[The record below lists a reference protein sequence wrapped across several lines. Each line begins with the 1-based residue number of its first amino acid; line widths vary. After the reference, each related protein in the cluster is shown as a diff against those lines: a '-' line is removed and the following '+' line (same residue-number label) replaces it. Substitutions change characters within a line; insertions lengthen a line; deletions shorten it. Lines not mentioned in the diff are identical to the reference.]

1 MAKPKIPNQK
11 NKYGELNKRLAKY
24 VALVQSIYDTLNL
37 EAAKLVEGLGV
48 SEDDLKERP
57 FSFSEY
63 PETRNRINDIQKRF
77 VSEINAIIYRGTSEE
92 WKISNE
98 VQDLLANAVLK
109 TYDAVIDK
117 EKYKVL
123 YQTNS
128 DALKAF
134 HNRKDKGLN
143 VSDKLWNQSVV
154 YKNELEDAIS
164 CAIEKGYSAVTL
176 SKRISKY
183 LLDFPSLQKDY
194 KEKFGTA
201 SKAADCEYRSLRLA
215 ASEINMAYRTAENKR
230 WEQMDFVVGYEIKL
244 SGNHNCKGV
253 PKGQYYDI
261 CDMLAGKY
269 PKDFVWTGWHPLC
282 RCYKIPIL
290 KTEEEF
296 WNFDGRNTP
305 SSDSVNCV
313 KNVPDNFNEWLD
325 KNVERI
331 QAAKN
336 RGTLPYFLR
345 DNKDIIEDD
354 DLRIIVKK
362 KTVAEIAKKRHANR
376 DDEAIKRAWKNR
388 DLIMNNHRVDSDKV
402 AELRKYAKVYGID
415 ISEFENYIQTHEFED
430 GGIGVLTDNESLEL
444 KKRYDKQ
451 MLMVAKESMKIN
463 NEKSKLKDYINSIPY
478 NFDRKE
484 VILNELSNLTPV
496 KSGSVSAFKDKL
508 NELRKAADSSL
519 NVHLSTPLK
528 FKESIKH
535 LDDFDTFDLDCAI
548 TPVDKYQE
556 ACSLLSRLYGGKMYS
571 NTSLSRRMQDKLNNG
586 GDFLEAFYD
595 FKDELENKG
604 LMEVMESINHLK
616 AIYSFDTSKLPR
628 EWIGRFNDCVVAI
641 NNADIGNE
649 GYFRVYR
656 HIEGA
661 YNMMK
666 LSTDPRCI
674 AYGLDRMS
682 CFTPHNLIDG
692 FESIGINPF
701 DHLAKKEFYD
711 QFDIFVP
718 LISKNADE
726 AYYSPKYN
734 HVRIDFIGDKDRF
747 MYSESYRENLQYHEF
762 GHAADN
768 LLGGWRRERK
778 WESLFDKYA
787 SDINDDWQE
796 IEFYDGSKKLI
807 YGCKIKDKYDA
818 LGFKSESDAEEL
830 MGVLSD
836 VIISMDKTHEWFGSR
851 GHSSQ
856 YFSSKSLCLAEFIA
870 HASECYWHG
879 NKYFKQIWPELYDDM
894 VKLYEEFY
902 KKSRFIK

>member
-37 EAAKLVEGLGV
+37 EAAKLVESLSI
-48 SEDDLKERP
+48 SEADLKDRP

-77 VSEINAIIYRGTSEE
+77 VNEIQAIIYRGTSEE
-92 WKISNE
+92 WKNSNE

-109 TYDAVIDK
+109 AYGAVVDK

-128 DALKAF
+128 YALKAF
-134 HNRKDKGLN
+134 QNRKDKGFS
-143 VSDKLWNQSVV
+143 VSNKLWNQSVV
-154 YKNELEDAIS
+154 YKKELEDAIS

-183 LLDFPSLQKDY
+183 LHDFPSLQKDY

-261 CDMLAGKY
+261 CDMLAGKF
-269 PKDFVWTGWHPLC
+269 PKDFDWTGWHPLC

-296 WNFDGRNTP
+296 WNFDGRNAS
-305 SSDSVNCV
+305 SSDSVNYV
-313 KNVPDNFNEWLD
+313 KDVPDNFKEWLD
-325 KNVERI
+325 KNAERI

-336 RGTLPYFLR
+336 KGTLPYFLR
-345 DNKDIIEDD
+345 NNKDIIEDD
-354 DLRIIVKK
+354 DLKKTVKK
-362 KTVAEIAKKRHANR
+362 KTVAEIAKERHANR

-388 DLIMNNHRVDSDKV
+388 DLIMYDYRVDSDKV

-415 ISEFENYIQTHEFED
+415 ISEFEDYIRTNEFKD
-430 GGIGVLTDNESLEL
+430 GGIGILPDNESLEL

-451 MLMVAKESMKIN
+451 MHKIARQAAIVN
-463 NEKSKLKDYINSIPY
+463 KYRSELKDYINSIPY

-496 KSGSVSAFKDKL
+496 TSGSVSTFKDKL

-519 NVHLSTPLK
+519 NIHLSTPLK
-528 FKESIKH
+528 FKESIKY

-548 TPVDKYQE
+548 ASVDKYQE

-571 NTSLSRRMQDKLNNG
+571 CKWVSRRMQDKLNNG
-586 GDFLEAFYD
+586 GDFLEAFLE

-616 AIYSFDTSKLPR
+616 AIYSFDTSKLPI

-641 NNADIGNE
+641 NKADIGNQ
-649 GYFRVYR
+649 GYFQVYR
-656 HIEGA
+656 EIEGA

-666 LSTDPRCI
+666 LSTDPRCV

-692 FESIGINPF
+692 FESIEINPF
-701 DHLAKKEFYD
+701 EHLAKKEFYD
-711 QFDIFVP
+711 QFDKFVP
-718 LISKNADE
+718 LISKNGNG
-726 AYYSPKYN
+726 AYYKALYN
-734 HVRIDFIGDKDRF
+734 HVQIDFIGGKDRF
-747 MYSESYRENLQYHEF
+747 MNSESYREMLQYHEF

-768 LLGGWRRERK
+768 LLGGWRREKK

-787 SDINDDWQE
+787 SDINDEWQE
-796 IEFYDGSKKLI
+796 IEYYDGSKGLI
-807 YGCKIKDKYDA
+807 YGYKIKDKYNA
-818 LGFKSESDAEEL
+818 LHFESRSDAGEL
-830 MGVLSD
+830 MGALSD
-836 VIISMDKTHEWFGSR
+836 VIVSMDKTHEWFGSR
-851 GHSSQ
+851 AHDAE
-856 YFSSKSLCLAEFIA
+856 YFSSKSSCLAEFIA
-870 HASECYWHG
+870 HASECYWQG
-879 NKYFKQIWPELYDDM
+879 NEYFKQIWPELYEDM
-894 VKLYEEFY
+894 VKLYKEFY
-902 KKSRFIK
+902 KKSRFFK